1 LLKIRNFL
9 ILYGFYR
16 IISLFYF
23 KKMEHA
29 PIKTEHFNL
38 KTKIKLKKPK
48 QKPQKCI
55 KNQKNY

>member
-1 LLKIRNFL
+1 
-9 ILYGFYR
+9 
-16 IISLFYF
+16 
-23 KKMEHA
+23 MEHA